1 MLDGRHRRCT
11 VAQTSREDGYA
22 DRAFRRDELFGYGSR
37 AIYRLACAGVRPA
50 AEPRADFGHPR
61 ILSLRFHGAMR
72 RRSTGRQGRARVS
85 QAQCR
90 TSVAVLQ
97 GGARCCWPAAD
108 RERGA
113 GTGRAGASP
122 GCGGGASSFRTG
134 CAASGRCGAA
144 GRSPAGS
151 CRGRNQKTAI
161 TASRC
166 GPRRL
171 PLRLRRALPGRKAG
185 RLCGAAL
192 PASQRRGAVSA
203 MPRRRDG
210 HG

>member
-1 MLDGRHRRCT
+1 MRIGHFGVTSCLVMAAVLFT
-11 VAQTSREDGYA
+11 AWLAPASAQQPSREQISA
-22 DRAFRRDELFGYGSR
+22 IRASCRSDFM
-37 AIYRLACAGVRPA
+37 AQCAGVQPGGKDALECLKRNA
-50 AEPRADFGHPR
+50 AK
-61 ILSLRFHGAMR
+61 
-72 RRSTGRQGRARVS
+72 
-85 QAQCR
+85 
-90 TSVAVLQ
+90 SVAVLQ